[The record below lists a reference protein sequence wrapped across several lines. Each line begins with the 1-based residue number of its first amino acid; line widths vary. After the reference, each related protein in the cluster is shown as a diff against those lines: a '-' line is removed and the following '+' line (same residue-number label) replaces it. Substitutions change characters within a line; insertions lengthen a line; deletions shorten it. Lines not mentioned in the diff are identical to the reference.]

1 MNLLN
6 NGKNKLQ
13 LSRRQ
18 FLIGAVNS
26 SIVMAF
32 APLAFVPKASA
43 AQSISEKAFSPS
55 VWFEIK
61 DDGKVLVNIARCEMG
76 QHVGTALA
84 QILAEELGAHWD
96 DIEIKQ
102 VSSEAQW
109 GFVMTGGSWSVF
121 QMYKPLS
128 QAGAAGRLSILEAG
142 ARLLGVS
149 PQDCYVKDSKVI
161 NEGNSVSFADIVKS
175 GNIDKTFT
183 PEELAQLPIKSSE
196 KRNIIGKDRHALDV
210 PGKTD
215 GSAVFGIDVELEG
228 MVFARPVIPPTR
240 YGSKVIKVDDSAA
253 KQIKGY
259 LGYEILQDASGGL
272 QGWVSVLADNYH
284 AAIKAGDKIAID
296 YEAGPASLTSEKDI
310 IDEGLKLLEQ
320 SDPGVL
326 FVNDGNVKN
335 AFESADEVFRQTY
348 ITHTAMHF
356 QMEPLNALAEIKDGI
371 CHIHCG
377 NQSHS
382 ISIPMIAAALDMPTD
397 KVFMHNYFLGGGFGR
412 RAMADYAV
420 PAALTAKLVGKPVK
434 LVFTRAD
441 DSKFDQARSPS
452 VQKISASMGKNGKLE
467 AYEHLLTAGW
477 PTLAMVPGFMPPGLD
492 GNKLDPFS
500 TSGSDHWYSIP
511 NNKVRTINN
520 PVAQQTFNP
529 GWLRSVG
536 PGWISFGA
544 ESFLDEIAHANAI
557 DPVQLRLDMLD
568 GSGKNKGHHPQS
580 VGGASRL
587 RNVLEQCKAQ
597 SNWGQTLPENE
608 GMGIATCYGQ
618 EREMP
623 TWIACAAHV
632 AVNPKSGAVKVKKIA
647 MTVDCGTVVHPDSA
661 IAQIQGSIAW
671 GVSLAVHEGT
681 EIKQGNYMASNFHN
695 YTPLRM
701 NDLPEMDIQFVESTE
716 FPVGLGEPGVIA
728 VAPAI
733 ANAIFDAVGARVRE
747 LPIKPH
753 HIRDAL
759 KVQA

>member
-1 MNLLN
+1 MNFSDN
-6 NGKNKLQ
+6 RHNKLQ

-32 APLAFVPKASA
+32 APLSFVPKASA
-43 AQSISEKAFSPS
+43 AKSISEKAFSPS
-55 VWFEIK
+55 VWFEVK
-61 DDGKVLVNIARCEMG
+61 ESGKVLVNIARCEMG

-84 QILAEELGAHWD
+84 QIVAEELGADWN

-128 QAGAAGRLSILEAG
+128 QAGAAGRLTLIEAG
-142 ARLLGVS
+142 AKLLKVA
-149 PQDCYVKDSKVI
+149 PQDCIVKNSKVI
-161 NEGNSVSFADIVKS
+161 SGTKSVSFADIVKTGS
-175 GNIDKTFT
+175 PDKTFT
-183 PEELAQLPIKSSE
+183 PEELANLPIKSPQH
-196 KRNIIGKDRHALDV
+196 RNIIGKDRRALDIK
-210 PGKTD
+210 GKTE
-215 GSAVFGIDVELEG
+215 GTAVFGIDVELQG

-240 YGSKVIKVDDSAA
+240 YGSKVLKVDDTTA

-259 LGYEILQDASGGL
+259 LGYEVLKDASNGL

-284 AAIKAGDKIAID
+284 AAIKAGDAIKIQ
-296 YEAGPASLTSEKDI
+296 YQAGPAQHISEQDI
-310 IDEGLKLLEQ
+310 INEGIKLVNQREK
-320 SDPGVL
+320 GVL
-326 FVNDGNVKN
+326 FVNDGNVDK
-335 AFESADEVFRQTY
+335 AFAESDKVYSQTY
-348 ITHTAMHF
+348 VTHTAMHF

-382 ISIPMIAAALDMPTD
+382 ISIPMIAAALDMPAE

-420 PAALTAKLVGKPVK
+420 PAALTAKQVGKPVK
-434 LVFTRAD
+434 MVFTRAD

-452 VQKISASMGKNGKLE
+452 VQKISGTIDKSGKMN
-467 AYEHLLTAGW
+467 AYEHILAAGW

-492 GNKLDPFS
+492 GQKLDPFS

-520 PVAQQTFNP
+520 SVAQRTFNP

-536 PGWISFGA
+536 PGWISFGT
-544 ESFLDEIAHANAI
+544 ESFLDEMAHANGV
-557 DPVQLRLDMLD
+557 DPIQYRLDMLD
-568 GSGKNKGHHPQS
+568 GAGKNKGHHPHS
-580 VGGASRL
+580 SGGAKRL
-587 RNVLEQCKAQ
+587 AKVLERCKTQ
-597 SNWGQTLPENE
+597 SGWGKPLPENE

-623 TWIACAAHV
+623 TWIACAAQV
-632 AVNPKSGAVKVKKIA
+632 AVDPKSGSLDVRKIT

-661 IAQIQGSIAW
+661 IAQIQGSVAW
-671 GVSLAVHEGT
+671 GVSLAIHEGT
-681 EIKQGNYMASNFHN
+681 EIKDGNYAASNFHN

-701 NDLPEMDIQFVESTE
+701 NDLPEMDIAFIESDE

-733 ANAIFDAVGARVRE
+733 ANAIFNAVGARVRE
-747 LPIKPH
+747 LPIKAH
-753 HIRDAL
+753 HIRAAL
-759 KVQA
+759 SA